1 MSAEMLML
9 VGGILSF
16 LLTLHWVRSRSLRE
30 KYAVSWLAVAFL
42 LLLCGLFPRILM
54 AWAET
59 YHLSYPAAVL
69 FVALA
74 VIYSFAFSVSVS
86 LTRHYRHN
94 TRLTQEI
101 AILEHRVR
109 TLERLLQ
116 DREEPVDK
124 S

>member
-1 MSAEMLML
+1 VSAETLML

-30 KYAVSWLAVAFL
+30 KYAVIWLAVAFL

-74 VIYSFAFSVSVS
+74 VIYSVSVS
-86 LTRHYRHN
+86 LTRQYRRN
-94 TRLTQEI
+94 TRLTQEL

-116 DREEPVDK
+116 DQEERVEK

>member
-1 MSAEMLML
+1 
-9 VGGILSF
+9 
-16 LLTLHWVRSRSLRE
+16 
-30 KYAVSWLAVAFL
+30 
-42 LLLCGLFPRILM
+42 M

-86 LTRHYRHN
+86 LTRQYRRN
-94 TRLTQEI
+94 TRLTQEL

-116 DREEPVDK
+116 DQEERVEK